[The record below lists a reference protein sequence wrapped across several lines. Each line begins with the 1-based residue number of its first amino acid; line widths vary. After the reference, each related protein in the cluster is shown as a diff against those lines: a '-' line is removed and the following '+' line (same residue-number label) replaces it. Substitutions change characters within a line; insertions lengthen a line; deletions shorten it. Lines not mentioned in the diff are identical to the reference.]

1 MEIEWAPSPNYG
13 KGRNGKKIIAIVNHI
28 TAGTFPGCLS
38 WLRNPQAKASAHYLV
53 TRQGKIYQMVR
64 DEDTS
69 WHAGAVNKPSWKLYD
84 GTNPNRYTIGI
95 EHECLSGG
103 LLTEAQYKATVE
115 LHKMLIAKYNIPI
128 DKDHIIGHYQID
140 SVNRPNCPGPSFPWD
155 RLFSDLKGG
164 EAVPEWKQKI
174 MDRAY
179 SLGLIDKNMHKPD
192 DVPSKWFVLA
202 VALNLYD
209 KIKGGK

>member
-1 MEIEWAPSPNYG
+1 VETEWASSPNYS
-13 KGRNGKKIIAIVNHI
+13 KGRNGRKIIAIVNHI

-38 WLRNPQAKASAHYLV
+38 WMRNPQAKASAHYLV
-53 TRQGKIYQMVR
+53 TRQGKVYQMVR

-69 WHAGAVNKPSWKLYD
+69 WHAGAVNKPNWKLYD

-103 LLTEAQYKATVE
+103 LLTDAQYKATVE

-128 DKDHIIGHYQID
+128 DKDHIIGHYRID

-164 EAVPEWKQKI
+164 EVVPEWKQKI
-174 MDRAY
+174 VDRAH
-179 SLGLIDKNMHKPD
+179 SLGLFDKNMHKPD

>member
-1 MEIEWAPSPNYG
+1 METEWASSPNYS
-13 KGRNGKKIIAIVNHI
+13 KGRNGRKIIAIVNHI

-38 WLRNPQAKASAHYLV
+38 WMRNPQAKASAHYLV
-53 TRQGKIYQMVR
+53 TRQGKVYQMVR
-64 DEDTS
+64 DEDAS
-69 WHAGAVNKPSWKLYD
+69 WHAGAVNKPNWKLYD

-103 LLTEAQYKATVE
+103 LLTDAQYKATVE

-128 DKDHIIGHYQID
+128 DKDHIIGHYRID

-164 EAVPEWKQKI
+164 EVVPEWKQKI
-174 MDRAY
+174 VDRAH
-179 SLGLIDKNMHKPD
+179 SLGLFDKNMHKPD